1 MNSTHRTLMEC
12 LTLYYDGRCP
22 LCQAEILFL
31 QNRNTKGLLQF
42 VDLHAANFDTF
53 ELPVTCDQAMS
64 AIHGRFTNGTL
75 LSGVKVFEEAYRRT
89 NLPLMAWLLSRRW
102 LIPIWNQCYAWFA
115 KNRYRISKGI
125 GPTVLKISKR
135 LIS

>member
-1 MNSTHRTLMEC
+1 MEC

-22 LCQAEILFL
+22 LCQVEILFL

-64 AIHGRFTNGTL
+64 AIHGRFLT
-75 LSGVKVFEEAYRRT
+75 EPY
-89 NLPLMAWLLSRRW
+89 
-102 LIPIWNQCYAWFA
+102 
-115 KNRYRISKGI
+115 
-125 GPTVLKISKR
+125 
-135 LIS
+135 